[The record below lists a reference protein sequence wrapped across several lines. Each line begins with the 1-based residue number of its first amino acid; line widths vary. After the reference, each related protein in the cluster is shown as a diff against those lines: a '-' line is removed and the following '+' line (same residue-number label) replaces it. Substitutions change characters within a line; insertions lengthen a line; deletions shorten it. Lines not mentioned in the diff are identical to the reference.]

1 MRKAMHN
8 KKHILGIVGACLF
21 VLFAVLLLPGTATAA
36 QNVENTYA
44 LVVTTGN
51 DPGEGVSYF
60 ALEYVDTEGYTHMEY
75 VFPFKGG
82 LQDAL
87 KMASTN
93 GKYASERALERGK
106 TNTYFFQPEFEL
118 AEITGLDIYCQ
129 GKQGELYAWEV
140 SGLRLYR
147 VDQIIDVVSN
157 GRDNLIRFN
166 GSQIAYLEERN
177 GNGGDVFSWSGN
189 TLFQLRQQSTSSHR
203 LIFKTAPYSMD
214 GNFDY
219 AVRLDFA
226 DFEGAGFEQ
235 MNQAYNANKALRDA
249 NFGEYLVIQIEYM
262 DSFGDL
268 RSVTKPV
275 MTSAVNWML
284 ENGISGDTKIAGL
297 AQQGESIVF
306 GCTLQ
311 DMQKIQGI
319 TLYTGAEAK
328 PLVAQTIAGSESA
341 SLTGVSVYPE
351 SSVSVSLSTVE
362 NSANAP
368 EYFFASNPLFY
379 HTATTVEGETVS
391 ADGTHYVSMYP
402 YENGAALA
410 PVDTTEK
417 YLIELTAD
425 PSQILRV
432 PDDVLVELRYVDMSG
447 AARESGAYSVRNGA
461 KDFYGHW
468 PSSGE
473 DFAFAGQINSETG
486 ICFVMELPQVEHF
499 TGLTVSVPNGS
510 SDWQMA
516 GFRVIR
522 LNSIGKR
529 ICVWEDKI
537 AEGVMS
543 NRRYY
548 RNIDG
553 YTVFS
558 MEEKALIQPNNGST
572 IDFISQSVQKVD
584 DFDWSQYRYA
594 MSYDQCSSNLGLAKI
609 RENYTVEVQVQSGT
623 TSLLDSYGDNGSKN
637 RFYFLLEFEN
647 GVSGYVLANQQ
658 LSADGFRSGSTE
670 SFTVSTN
677 YDYGELVSVHIIPDD
692 ISEDSDPY
700 DKLNIAQIRVRR
712 NDGGSIC
719 KEWVI
724 QNVGWIGIDYQDE
737 GASHSITGQQGRKE
751 ADLSR
756 VYPISYSSY
765 ALNLEF
771 LMGTGLYTDS
781 GNGGPFYGTME
792 ATLEYYN
799 QEGKRKQLT
808 FDVIRAMYDYANKT
822 PIYLDNGT
830 TGSTGTPLAV
840 SDNSFMFRENHTDR
854 FVVSVSDIAKL
865 GKLSLNMKSLNGGSL
880 QITNIAAALVMESG
894 LLQINDQDE
903 YVRMGK
909 TEYLCEDTVD
919 KIPAFELFLPTDRNI
934 YQEIYFSE
942 HEAVKLDAKTNTWI
956 SAVSRVPN
964 SQNDVMNVFVYL
976 ADDAAGSFNIDIR
989 AQYTNSNGMVLE
1001 SGTKGLNKLKDADG
1015 KTVYSVNGLTATGM
1029 SSLNRVYVKAQTSDV
1044 VDAYIDHMI
1053 VQQVRSGV
1061 VINTFYLD
1069 CEHRNADMEFYALPS
1084 LVQNTQTDEQKV
1096 YLLLGEE
1103 TEAANLVAENRD
1115 IAIALQYTTVSGD
1128 SQVFTSRY
1136 IYVTDQQY
1144 QAIKAGDILELTF
1157 HESYMKEITGVR
1169 IAASGNLKV
1178 HVDMACVDMYATNAT
1193 DGTRQMQKHF
1203 AVPIGA
1209 TVQNQTVT
1217 IPVDSESSVE
1227 ILDMQ
1232 FVTALS
1238 DASLESG
1245 TNDPIIMVLA
1255 YTDRQGVPRELVV
1268 PDLRAYVTSEGKAFS
1283 TGSETQ
1289 VRLLLRDIV
1298 SIQSMQLMPYNID
1311 PHITAGWK
1319 PSQITVSLGADGA
1332 VQKATR
1338 TLDTY
1343 IYEDEDANL
1352 DFEGEITGAMVE
1364 GLKVSLANIILS
1376 ADVSAT
1382 DESGYY
1388 GNSYRVNSTVNKPLA
1403 MTVPSDGYIRFHV
1416 TVSNSKQ
1423 GFMAK
1428 AEQVAGTK
1436 DISGLISYTED
1447 GFVLFAPEN
1456 TSGQDQSYRI
1466 TVSAN
1471 ENKNITLVVD
1481 VTVKSKEAPEPPEDP
1496 EPTEPTTEPTEPT
1509 TEPTEPSTDPTE
1521 PSTDPTEPSTDPTE
1535 PSTDSTEPSTDSTEP
1550 STDSTEPSTDSTE
1563 PSTDATEPST
1573 DPTETSTEPAET
1585 LE

>member
-1 MRKAMHN
+1 MRKVMHN
-8 KKHILGIVGACLF
+8 KKHILGVVGACLF
-21 VLFAVLLLPGTATAA
+21 ALFLVLVLPGTATAA

-60 ALEYVDTEGYTHMEY
+60 ALEYMDTDGYTHMEY

-87 KMASTN
+87 NMASN
-93 GKYASERALERGK
+93 DGQYVFESALERGK
-106 TNTYFFQPEFEL
+106 TNTYFFQPEFVV
-118 AEITGLDIYCQ
+118 AQVTGLDIYCQ
-129 GKQGELYAWEV
+129 GQQGELYAWEV

-147 VDQIIDVVSN
+147 VDQIIDVVSG
-157 GRDNLIRFN
+157 GRENLIRFN
-166 GSQIAYLEERN
+166 GSQLAYMEERN
-177 GNGGDVFSWSGN
+177 GNGGDVFSWTGN
-189 TLFQLRQQSTSSHR
+189 TLFQLRQEDTASHR
-203 LIFKTAPYSMD
+203 LIFETVPYSMEGD
-214 GNFDY
+214 FNY

-226 DFEGAGFEQ
+226 DFSGAGFEQ
-235 MNQAYNANKALRDA
+235 MNQAYDANKALRDA
-249 NFGEYLVIQIEYM
+249 NFGEYLAIRIEYM

-268 RSVTKPV
+268 RSVTQPV
-275 MTSAVNWML
+275 MTSAVNWL
-284 ENGISGDTKIAGL
+284 LKNGVSGDTKIAGL

-306 GCTLQ
+306 DCTLQ
-311 DMQKIQGI
+311 DMQKVQAI
-319 TLYTGAEAK
+319 TLHTGTEAK
-328 PLVAQTIAGSESA
+328 ALISQIVKGSESA
-341 SLTGVSVYPE
+341 SLTGVSIYPGY
-351 SSVSVSLSTVE
+351 SVSASVSAVE
-362 NSANAP
+362 NSANGP
-368 EYFFASNPLFY
+368 EYFFAGNPLFY
-379 HTATTVEGETVS
+379 HTATTVEGETIA
-391 ADGTHYVSMYP
+391 ADGSHYISMHP
-402 YENGAALA
+402 YEIGAALT

-417 YLIELTAD
+417 YLIQLIAD
-425 PSQILRV
+425 PSQIVRV

-461 KDFYGHW
+461 KDFYGYW
-468 PSSGE
+468 PASVE
-473 DFAFAGQINSETG
+473 DFAFAGQINSEAG
-486 ICFVMELPQVEHF
+486 ICFLMELSQVEHF
-499 TGLTVSVPNGS
+499 TGLTISVPNGS

-522 LNSIGKR
+522 LDRLGKR
-529 ICVWEDKI
+529 SCVWEDMV
-537 AEGVMS
+537 ADGATS

-548 RNIDG
+548 RDAEG

-558 MEEKALIQPNNGST
+558 MEEKALIQPDNSAV

-712 NDGGSIC
+712 NDGGSIS

-737 GASHSITGQQGRKE
+737 GASNSITGQQGRKE

-756 VYPISYSSY
+756 IYPVSHSSY

-771 LMGTGLYTDS
+771 VMGTGIYADS
-781 GNGGPFYGTME
+781 GSGGPFYGTME

-822 PIYLDNGT
+822 PVYLDNGT

-854 FVVSVSDIAKL
+854 FVVSVSDVAKL

-880 QITNIAAALVMESG
+880 QITNITAALVMENG

-903 YVRMGK
+903 YVRLGA

-934 YQEIYFSE
+934 YQEIYFTE
-942 HEAVKLDAKTNTWI
+942 HEAIKLDTKTNTWI
-956 SAVSRVPN
+956 STVSRVPN

-976 ADDAAGSFNIDIR
+976 ADNATGTFNIDIR
-989 AQYTNSNGMVLE
+989 AQYTNSGGMVLE
-1001 SGTKGLNKLKDADG
+1001 SGARGLNKLTDAEG

-1029 SSLNRVYVKAQTSDV
+1029 SALNRVYVKAQSADV

-1069 CEHRNADMEFYALPS
+1069 CEHRNADMEFYALPGGKQS
-1084 LVQNTQTDEQKV
+1084 AQTDEQKV
-1096 YLLLGEE
+1096 HLTLGDE
-1103 TEAANLVAENRD
+1103 TEEANLVAENRD
-1115 IAIALQYTTVSGD
+1115 VAVALQYTTISGGN
-1128 SQVFTSRY
+1128 QIFTSRY
-1136 IYVTDQQY
+1136 IYITDQQY
-1144 QAIKAGDILELTF
+1144 QAIRAGDILELTF
-1157 HESYMKEITGVR
+1157 NESYVKDITGILV
-1169 IAASGNLKV
+1169 ATSGNV
-1178 HVDMACVDMYATNAT
+1178 NVQIDMACVDYYMVDTAG
-1193 DGTRQMQKHF
+1193 DTRQLLKHF
-1203 AVPIGA
+1203 SIPTGA
-1209 TVQNQTVT
+1209 TVMNQTVT
-1217 IPVDSESSVE
+1217 LPVVDNSAVE
-1227 ILDMQ
+1227 ILDIQ

-1238 DASLESG
+1238 DANLESG
-1245 TNDPIIMVLA
+1245 TNDPIAMVLG
-1255 YTDRQGVPRELVV
+1255 YTSRQGVSRELFV
-1268 PDLRAYVTSEGKAFS
+1268 PDLRNLVISEGAAFS
-1283 TGSETQ
+1283 TGSTTQ
-1289 VRLLLRDIV
+1289 VRLMVRDIASV
-1298 SIQSMQLMPYNID
+1298 QSIELMPYHKD
-1311 PHITAGWK
+1311 PQITAGWK
-1319 PSQITVSLGADGA
+1319 PSQITVSLGVDGS
-1332 VQKATR
+1332 VQKVTR

-1343 IYEDEDANL
+1343 IYEDKDAKL
-1352 DFEGEITGAMVE
+1352 DFDGVITGEMMD
-1364 GLKVSLANIILS
+1364 GLKVSLSNIIVT

-1382 DESGYY
+1382 NESGYY
-1388 GNSYRVNSTVNKPLA
+1388 GISYRVNSAMNKTLA
-1403 MTVPSDGYIRFHV
+1403 MSVSSGASIKYGV

-1423 GFMAK
+1423 GFTAK
-1428 AEQVAGTK
+1428 AEQVGDGK
-1436 DISGLISYTED
+1436 DISGLISRTEE
-1447 GFVLFAPEN
+1447 GFVLPMPEN
-1456 TSGQDQSYRI
+1456 TSGQDQNYRI
-1466 TVSAN
+1466 TLRSN
-1471 ENKNITLVVD
+1471 ENENVAVVIE
-1481 VTVKSKEAPEPPEDP
+1481 VTVASKAVSETP
-1496 EPTEPTTEPTEPT
+1496 
-1509 TEPTEPSTDPTE
+1509 TEPTEPSTEPTE
-1521 PSTDPTEPSTDPTE
+1521 PSTEPTEPSTESTE
-1535 PSTDSTEPSTDSTEP
+1535 STEPSTNP
-1550 STDSTEPSTDSTE
+1550 
-1563 PSTDATEPST
+1563 
-1573 DPTETSTEPAET
+1573 TEPAA
-1585 LE
+1585 